1 MNDEK
6 INIPLDNPF
15 PEMPDLNDHYDK
27 RLWLAGMAMQAMLAK
42 GNTDAYQIAHQS
54 YQMADV
60 MLEVE
65 ESAFVG

>member
-1 MNDEK
+1 
-6 INIPLDNPF
+6 
-15 PEMPDLNDHYDK
+15 
-27 RLWLAGMAMQAMLAK
+27 MAMQAMLAK